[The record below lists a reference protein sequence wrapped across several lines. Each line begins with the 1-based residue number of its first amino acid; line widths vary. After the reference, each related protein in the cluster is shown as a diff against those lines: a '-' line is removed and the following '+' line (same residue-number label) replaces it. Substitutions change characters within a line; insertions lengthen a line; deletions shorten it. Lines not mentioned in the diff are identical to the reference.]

1 MREAGGGAR
10 VSFGVGG
17 GELRGR
23 VFGAER
29 VRGGDGEAKIS
40 GLTCL
45 HGDTVKPSALRF
57 VGLLGAILLFA
68 SACGGDKAAP
78 TATPT
83 PAISGLPILDLA
95 SAGDKLRFGKD
106 MLTVEAGAEV
116 VVRFRNAS
124 SVFQHNWVLVQDG
137 TKDDVA
143 KDGLEAGIGD
153 DYVRPGDQRVVANSR
168 LLGPGQTEE
177 VRFTAPSVGT
187 YQFVCT
193 FPGHNATMFGAF
205 EVTP

>member
-1 MREAGGGAR
+1 M
-10 VSFGVGG
+10 
-17 GELRGR
+17 
-23 VFGAER
+23 
-29 VRGGDGEAKIS
+29 
-40 GLTCL
+40 
-45 HGDTVKPSALRF
+45 
-57 VGLLGAILLFA
+57 
-68 SACGGDKAAP
+68 AP
-78 TATPT
+78 TATST
-83 PAISGLPILDLA
+83 PAISGSPILDIA
-95 SAGDKLRFGKD
+95 SAGGELRFGKD
-106 MLTVEAGAEV
+106 MLTVEAGVEV
-116 VVRFRNAS
+116 VERFRNAS

-168 LLGPGQTEE
+168 LLSLGQTEE
-177 VRFTAPSVGT
+177 VRFTAPSAGT